1 MPELLRVFRTP
12 RYICV
17 KIQCVLP
24 YFRGLRGA
32 GFYVELFPLWNSQN
46 YSFLHDREWTQEQ
59 VSEESVDVPAS
70 SVPLILGKHGS
81 GLKNVAE
88 KAGMRTITLSGPRE
102 QLEKTMEFVKR
113 TVVRAV
119 SELDTSNFRSWSSCE
134 CAFLHDH
141 WSEVNFTKK
150 LSFWLLYNYSSRRVQ
165 QFQGYNG
172 AKGIPQLTSS
182 FILISP
188 TSAVIWQHIDC
199 NTTLLLAEPIEN

>member
-1 MPELLRVFRTP
+1 M
-12 RYICV
+12 I
-17 KIQCVLP
+17 
-24 YFRGLRGA
+24 
-32 GFYVELFPLWNSQN
+32 
-46 YSFLHDREWTQEQ
+46 EWTQEQ
-59 VSEESVDVPAS
+59 VSEESVDVPES
-70 SVPLILGKHGS
+70 SAPLILGKHGS
-81 GLKNVAE
+81 GLKKVAE

-119 SELDTSNFRSWSSCE
+119 SELDSWNFRSWSSCE
-134 CAFLHDH
+134 CAFLHD

-150 LSFWLLYNYSSRRVQ
+150 LSFRLFYNYSSRRRLS
-165 QFQGYNG
+165 QGYNN